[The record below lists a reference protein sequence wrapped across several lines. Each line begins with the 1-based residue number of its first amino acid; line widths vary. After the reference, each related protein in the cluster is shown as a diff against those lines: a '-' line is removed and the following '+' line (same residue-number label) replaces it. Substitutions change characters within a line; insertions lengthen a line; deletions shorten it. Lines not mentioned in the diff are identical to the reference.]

1 MMLAV
6 QMQASVQQQMQQMD
20 RRLKSLETL
29 LVEVKE
35 KGKKFNKTY
44 VT

>member
-35 KGKKFNKTY
+35 KG
-44 VT
+44 

>member
-35 KGKKFNKTY
+35 KA
-44 VT
+44 

>member
-1 MMLAV
+1 MLAV

-35 KGKKFNKTY
+35 KG
-44 VT
+44 

>member
-1 MMLAV
+1 MLAV

-35 KGKKFNKTY
+35 KGLKTKLM
-44 VT
+44 